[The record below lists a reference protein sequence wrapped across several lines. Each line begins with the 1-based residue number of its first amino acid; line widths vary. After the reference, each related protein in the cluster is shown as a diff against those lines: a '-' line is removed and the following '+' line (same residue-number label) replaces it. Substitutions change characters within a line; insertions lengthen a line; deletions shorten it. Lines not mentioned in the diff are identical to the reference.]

1 MALKDELEQIY
12 PQLASALIEATPE
25 WWTHATLEL
34 ECPPEGLGSGLS
46 HSISNAD
53 FPQDV
58 VVATDEVMLATR
70 MLELCSKRHSDTWTR
85 FVFQIRQEGDNWR
98 FDASFED

>member
-1 MALKDELEQIY
+1 MALSEEQAEIY

-34 ECPPEGLGSGLS
+34 DCPPAGLGNGLA

-70 MLELCSKRHSDTWTR
+70 MLELCSKNHSDSWKR
-85 FVFQIRQEGDNWR
+85 CVFKIYQEGDNWR
-98 FDASFED
+98 FVADYER